1 LDQKRPKKKRR
12 FLRLFLT
19 IILLVVLLMLFGERL
34 GLGTGDDLSLLS
46 PSPVS
51 GPVARPVTEPEVETP
66 QVTAREIQITITETA
81 IQVDG
86 ENYTRDTFAA
96 LLVNLDEN
104 TLFVLSDQQ
113 ANYALFKE
121 VEDLLKSKNLSYV
134 IGE

>member
-1 LDQKRPKKKRR
+1 MDGKKPKKKRR

-19 IILLVVLLMLFGERL
+19 FILLVVLLLLFGERL
-34 GLGTGDDLSLLS
+34 GLGTGDYLSLLS

-51 GPVARPVTEPEVETP
+51 GPVVKPVAEPVAETP
-66 QVTAREIQITITETA
+66 QDTTQEIKITISETA

-86 ENYTRDTFAA
+86 ETFTRDTFAA
-96 LLVNLDEN
+96 FLLEADEN

-121 VEDLLKSKNLSYV
+121 VEEMHEAKNLSYV
-134 IGE
+134 IEE